1 VIDRAL
7 GGSADGDYAVDC
19 DATRPIAED
28 EITRRIKNLVD
39 RMTLW
44 SRHISIIDET
54 VYYVAVSLHPA

>member
-1 VIDRAL
+1 MIDRTL
-7 GGSADGDYAVDC
+7 GGSADGDYAVDR

-54 VYYVAVSLHPA
+54 VYYGAVSLQPA